1 MIFFIPQEECIL
13 LKTLSLSDK
22 IFFKRQGQGS
32 AQILTIL
39 RASPRNLGSSP
50 FQFHF
55 QPVGL
60 ADLSGTHLCE
70 DSIGKER
77 VHHKERDAPG
87 YGCLGPQTV
96 EAPKGKRAVQI
107 S

>member
-22 IFFKRQGQGS
+22 IFFFKRQGQGS
-32 AQILTIL
+32 AQILMIL

-70 DSIGKER
+70 DSIGEER
-77 VHHKERDAPG
+77 EYITSREMRLDM
-87 YGCLGPQTV
+87 
-96 EAPKGKRAVQI
+96 AV
-107 S
+107 

>member
-13 LKTLSLSDK
+13 LKTLSLLDK

-32 AQILTIL
+32 AQILMIL

-70 DSIGKER
+70 DSMGKER
-77 VHHKERDAPG
+77 EYITRREMRLDV
-87 YGCLGPQTV
+87 
-96 EAPKGKRAVQI
+96 AV
-107 S
+107 

>member
-13 LKTLSLSDK
+13 LKTLSLSDN

-32 AQILTIL
+32 AQILMIL

-55 QPVGL
+55 QTVGL

-70 DSIGKER
+70 DSVGKER
-77 VHHKERDAPG
+77 EYITRREMRLDV
-87 YGCLGPQTV
+87 
-96 EAPKGKRAVQI
+96 AV
-107 S
+107 